1 MNTFITTPAVPYKS
15 SKNAGLKYF
24 AVCFLFAVVLTA
36 GAIFNDSAYL
46 NRIPYQIIM
55 FVLCSGPFFLG
66 GNNPRHRLL
75 AIFMA
80 SYYLIFGMSN
90 FFDLILGLNNQF
102 MLGTD
107 QHIQAADSSMSW
119 SDWVV
124 VIGGLAFLVG
134 YFSISR
140 AIGNKL
146 SRVFVRDWKP
156 GVILVIG
163 LLCWAFGLTFSIAY
177 DMIVTPRYIPTEVL
191 GIPLGIA
198 SNFRFFSPLGSLMLI
213 YLIARGHKTKQV
225 WVLLTLIITIEY
237 ILGFIANSKEISY
250 RIPVLLML
258 GLYYLRGSFNK
269 KILLITLLS
278 FIPYLLFFN
287 AYRMD
292 VIMGAQ
298 NQTQTE
304 ALHAFDKNAAVVEH
318 SVSGEKDVTGNSL
331 KSLKERIDGKVYVD
345 IIVDGTDSGR
355 VPFLAGETLTLFFK
369 TFVPKM
375 FWPDKPESSTG
386 RMFNLAFHLS
396 ESKFTY
402 VPTTQLGDLYWN
414 FGMPGVVVGML
425 CIGMMIGYL
434 ASTFSVGLAITLPR
448 FLVLLLATYLLA
460 IRFEGNIALQYSTF
474 LRLVFLIWLMDAAI
488 GFFGLHQQFNKPRAG
503 K

>member
-1 MNTFITTPAVPYKS
+1 MNTYIAAPGVPYKS

-36 GAIFNDSAYL
+36 GAVFNDSAYL
-46 NRIPYQIIM
+46 GRIPYQIMM
-55 FVLCSGPFFLG
+55 FALCSGPFFLG

-107 QHIQAADSSMSW
+107 QHIQAADSGMSW

-134 YFSISR
+134 YFFISR
-140 AIGNKL
+140 ANGNRPSK
-146 SRVFVRDWKP
+146 VFVRDWKP

-177 DMIVTPRYIPTEVL
+177 DMVVTPMYIPTEVL

-213 YLIARGHKTKQV
+213 YLIARGYKTKQV
-225 WVLLTLIITIEY
+225 WPLLILIILTEY
-237 ILGFIANSKEISY
+237 VLGFIDNSKEISY

-269 KILLITLLS
+269 KILLITFLS
-278 FIPYLLFFN
+278 FIPYLMLFN

-298 NQTQTE
+298 NQTQVQ
-304 ALHAFDKNAAVVEH
+304 ALHNFDKNAAVVAN
-318 SVSGEKDVTGNSL
+318 SVSSERDATANSL
-331 KSLKERIDGKVYVD
+331 KSLKDRIDGKVYVD

-355 VPFLAGETLTLFFK
+355 VPFLSGETLSLFFK
-369 TFVPKM
+369 TFVPRM

-402 VPTTQLGDLYWN
+402 VPTTMLGDLYWN
-414 FGMPGVVVGML
+414 FGMPGVVVGMFI
-425 CIGMMIGYL
+425 IGMTIAYL

-474 LRLVFLIWLMDAAI
+474 LRLVFLIWLMDAVI
-488 GFFGLHQQFNKPRAG
+488 GFFGLRQRLDPLRAG
-503 K
+503 G